1 MDEQARYLE
10 FLSFLKKAYSD
21 GSVKDI
27 IAEQKRKLEE
37 EIKPQFDR
45 AQGWPLQN
53 ENNPKNVNNSK

>member
-10 FLSFLKKAYSD
+10 FLSFLKKAYRD